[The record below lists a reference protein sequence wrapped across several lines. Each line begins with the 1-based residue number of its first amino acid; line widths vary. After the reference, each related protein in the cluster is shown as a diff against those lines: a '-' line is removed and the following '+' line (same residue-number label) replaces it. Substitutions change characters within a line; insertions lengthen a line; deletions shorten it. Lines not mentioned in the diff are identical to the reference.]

1 MSQWHAIYQAIN
13 SLEAH
18 MLRGALQISGI
29 EVQLQGE
36 ALAGALGELPV
47 NAIEVSIL
55 VKGHQVAQA
64 QQILL
69 DYQQQNK
76 PTWHC
81 AQCGEGNAGSFEICW
96 QCGQDPTTPR
106 SSNTL

>member
-1 MSQWHAIYQAIN
+1 MSEWNSVYQAAN

-18 MLRGALQISGI
+18 MLKGALEVSGI

-36 ALAGALGELPV
+36 ALAGALGELPA
-47 NAIEVSIL
+47 NALEVRVL
-55 VKGHQVAQA
+55 VKHHHLAPA

-76 PTWHC
+76 PAWYC
-81 AQCGEGNAGSFEICW
+81 GQCGEHNAGSFEICW
-96 QCGQDPTTPR
+96 QCAHEPTLPDA
-106 SSNTL
+106 